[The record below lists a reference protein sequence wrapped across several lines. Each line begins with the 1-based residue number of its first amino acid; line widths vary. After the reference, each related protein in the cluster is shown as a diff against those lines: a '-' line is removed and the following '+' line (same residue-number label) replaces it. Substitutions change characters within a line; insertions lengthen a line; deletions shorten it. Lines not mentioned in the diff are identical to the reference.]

1 MKSYFIVVPD
11 LFMIGAQRSAILTAK
26 EILKEGNK
34 VTLIKMHRTNN
45 ITDDLPKNLKV
56 EGIYA
61 DKFWHRSILKYLYHS
76 YLLAKKFYVY
86 KPDYSIS
93 IAPSA
98 NLVNLIANFFSV
110 FKVKI
115 ICEEHMHLTQSKK
128 TGRGSEWT
136 LHWNAIHFFLVK
148 LYKYCYKFRVVSLS
162 AKDDFIKNWAIPKDK
177 IFCLE
182 PLIDNERIKRNL
194 KTNSEKIIIPKEKN
208 HIRFC
213 SLGRLTTQK
222 DFELLINSFKKFLE
236 KREGEL
242 LIAGE
247 GPEKENLR
255 KLIDNYK
262 IARNCKLIGFVKNGD
277 SFIRQA
283 DVFVLTS
290 KWEGFPATL
299 IESLYIGT
307 PVISVDC
314 YSGPKELL
322 QGKYG
327 LLVKR
332 SEVEICNAMIK
343 MNDDINLRNSFIDK
357 GKKRASEYLPSGNWK
372 KYSKLISK

>member
-11 LFMIGAQRSAILTAK
+11 LFMIGAQRSAILIAK

-34 VTLIKMHRTNN
+34 VTLIKMHRT
-45 ITDDLPKNLKV
+45 DDLTDELPHNIIIKN
-56 EGIYA
+56 IYA
-61 DKFWHRSILKYLYHS
+61 DKFWNRSFLKYFYHS
-76 YLLAKKFYVY
+76 YLLAKHFKKFR
-86 KPDYSIS
+86 PDYSIS

-98 NLVNLIANFFSV
+98 NLVNLVANFLSP

-115 ICEEHMHLTQSKK
+115 ICEEHQHLTQSKK
-128 TGRGSEWT
+128 TDREEWRFN
-136 LHWNAIHFFLVK
+136 WNIIYFFLIRI
-148 LYKYCYKFRVVSLS
+148 YKYCYKFRVVSLS
-162 AKDDFIKNWAIPKDK
+162 AKSDFIKNWAIPKDK
-177 IFCLE
+177 IICVE
-182 PLIDNERIKRNL
+182 PLIDNERITRNL
-194 KTNSEKIIIPKEKN
+194 KSNSEKIIIPKEKN

-213 SLGRLTTQK
+213 SLGRLTIQK

-247 GPEKENLR
+247 GPEKENLK

-262 IARNCKLIGFVKNGD
+262 ISKNCKLIGFVKNGD
-277 SFIRQA
+277 SFIRQG

-307 PVISVDC
+307 PVIAVDC

-322 QGKYG
+322 EDKYG